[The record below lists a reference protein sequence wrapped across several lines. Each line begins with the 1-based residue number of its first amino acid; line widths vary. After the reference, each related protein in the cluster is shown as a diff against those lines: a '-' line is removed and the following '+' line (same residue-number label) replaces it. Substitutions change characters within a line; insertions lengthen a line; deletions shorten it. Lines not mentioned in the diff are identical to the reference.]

1 MSSSCSV
8 IRFFTGEKNVILGRE
23 TAELKREER
32 KGGVNGKGDNGAGAK
47 EGFRTIILAAGKGK
61 RMKSTLAKVL
71 HPVGGIPM
79 LTHSL
84 AAARAAGSQK
94 IVMVI
99 GHQAERIRALYR
111 GDDLLFAEQREP
123 LGTGHAVL
131 QARELF
137 RDYEGAVV
145 ILCGDVPLILPET
158 VRSLYD
164 RHRAEGAAVTVLTT
178 LPPDPAGYGRVVTAD
193 DGSILRIVEER
204 DATAEEKGIREINT
218 GIYCVESGFLFMA
231 VAGLRNRN
239 AQKEYYLTDIVEIA
253 RKNGRRAASFR
264 AADPIE
270 VMGINTPAELAVA
283 SRRMETRGLKTN
295 PLPEKSP
302 GGTEP

>member
-1 MSSSCSV
+1 
-8 IRFFTGEKNVILGRE
+8 VILGQE
-23 TAELKREER
+23 TGGTQNGGAKRS
-32 KGGVNGKGDNGAGAK
+32 VNGKGDSGAAAK

-61 RMKSTLAKVL
+61 RMKSPLAKVL
-71 HPVGGIPM
+71 HTVGGVPM

-99 GHQAERIRALYR
+99 GHQAEQIRALYHA
-111 GDDLLFAEQREP
+111 DDLLFAEQREL

-131 QARELF
+131 QTRELF
-137 RDYEGAVV
+137 RDYEGAIV
-145 ILCGDVPLILPET
+145 ILCGDVPLIRPET

-164 RHRAEGAAVTVLTT
+164 RHRSEGAAVTVLTT

-204 DATAEEKGIREINT
+204 DATAAEKSIREINT

-231 VAGLRNRN
+231 VASLGNRN

-253 RKNGRRAASFR
+253 RKNGRRATSFL

-270 VMGINTPAELAVA
+270 VMGINTPAELAIA
-283 SRRMETRGLKTN
+283 CRRMETRGLETN
-295 PLPEKSP
+295 PFPEESI
-302 GGTEP
+302 GGTDS